1 VRGLLLG
8 AEAAVI
14 ALGVMSVGWMVFVAA
29 LIALEKLLPW
39 KAVANRS
46 IAILLA
52 VLGLGV
58 AFVPP
63 EVPGLTVPSAKGGTP
78 MQDGSMEPS
87 RD

>member
-1 VRGLLLG
+1 
-8 AEAAVI
+8 
-14 ALGVMSVGWMVFVAA
+14 MVLVAT
-29 LIALEKLLPW
+29 LIAVEKLLQW

-46 IAILLA
+46 IAIPLA